1 MTEKQF
7 VKYNGKQIQVIN
19 GSLDLRNNGIKD
31 VNDIEG
37 INNLKS
43 IQELYLD
50 NNQLI
55 TLPNWIENFTSLLK
69 LNLKGNEIKIFPKCI
84 VDLESLQVLQMDNN
98 QLESLPES
106 IGNLSTL
113 QILSLSNN
121 KLNSLPEAIGKL
133 TSLQELRLTNNQLT
147 NLPKSIINLSLKM
160 KILQVLKT
168 TRAENEVIEILQE
181 WIALIPDAWEDY
193 KEKVWK
199 SFNILYVDKY
209 KTLHQDILDALF
221 LADAL
226 INYGKRQHNK
236 MISCYGL
243 DIKATII
250 SRGYEKIFWETA
262 KEMFNNIIK
271 VSPDYCSI
279 NYYEM
284 VCAKLNILN
293 LEDQPIIPSK
303 YYSDIFE
310 FLEIEP
316 IIEPMI
322 L

>member
-121 KLNSLPEAIGKL
+121 KLNSLPEAIG
-133 TSLQELRLTNNQLT
+133 RRNQFTTHSKDIQKWLDR
-147 NLPKSIINLSLKM
+147 NEPKGVVSNRFWM

-284 VCAKLNILN
+284 VG
-293 LEDQPIIPSK
+293 
-303 YYSDIFE
+303 
-310 FLEIEP
+310 
-316 IIEPMI
+316 
-322 L
+322 